1 MKKRVNEL
9 SSSTK
14 GVSDLQKSLVSK
26 ESAEKKKLSGVK
38 ILEKFKDFET
48 VSRLEGLDL
57 VVKQKIL
64 SKSKG
69 DI

>member
-1 MKKRVNEL
+1 VNEL

-26 ESAEKKKLSGVK
+26 ESAEKKKLSGAK
-38 ILEKFKDFET
+38 ILEKFKDFEPL
-48 VSRLEGLDL
+48 SRLEGLDL